1 VDVTADVDFAMCR
14 RAAERKGARVPALLS
29 QGDFLMRMGVVQ
41 RVEQLLDSEETSDQQ
56 ADNLFSSLKYLV
68 QPEHMGQKF
77 KVLCIASPTLPPL
90 QAFET

>member
-41 RVEQLLDSEETSDQQ
+41 RVEQLLDSEETSDPAGRQP
-56 ADNLFSSLKYLV
+56 LFLPQVPGAARAHGAEV
-68 QPEHMGQKF
+68 QSVVYCF
-77 KVLCIASPTLPPL
+77 TNTTTSPS
-90 QAFET
+90 F